1 MTQPPS
7 GEAQPPDA
15 QPPAPNAQPIGEQP
29 TGEQPTA
36 PGQSIPPPP
45 WQRPTAA
52 PFAPPPDRSPYAPPP
67 AGAPFAAAPG
77 GPPYPPPGQPVPPG
91 SPVPPAPGSPAA
103 PAAGRRRGLLIT
115 SVVLGVVLLL
125 CGGGGIAAFLVI
137 NNLETGGGA
146 AEPVAAVDEFLHAVY
161 TDRDVTAAADLVC
174 REARDESALIEK
186 VEEIEG
192 YSSTYRNPQ
201 FEWNV
206 PTVDEQDEERAV
218 VSVTVR
224 MVTEDERS
232 AKQDLS
238 FVVVQKSG
246 WFVCDVN

>member
-15 QPPAPNAQPIGEQP
+15 QPPAPDAQPPAPDAQP
-29 TGEQPTA
+29 TEAQPTV

-52 PFAPPPDRSPYAPPP
+52 PFA
-67 AGAPFAAAPG
+67 AAPG
-77 GPPYPPPGQPVPPG
+77 GPPSPPPPGQT
-91 SPVPPAPGSPAA
+91 AA
-103 PAAGRRRGLLIT
+103 AAAGRRRGLLIT

-137 NNLETGGGA
+137 NNLETGSGA
-146 AEPVAAVDEFLHAVY
+146 AEPVAAVDDFLHAVY

-206 PTVDEQDEERAV
+206 PTVDEQDEDRAV

-232 AKQDLS
+232 AEQDLS